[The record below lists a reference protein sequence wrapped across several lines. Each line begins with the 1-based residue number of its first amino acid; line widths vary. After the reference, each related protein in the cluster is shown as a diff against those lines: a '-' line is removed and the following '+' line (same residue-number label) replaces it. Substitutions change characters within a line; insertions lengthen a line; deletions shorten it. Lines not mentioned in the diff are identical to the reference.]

1 MLTLT
6 LLKSPAVIPLTGTT
20 YRITRAEPVVFGRS
34 SDVQVRF
41 VHPYVSRHHFQLVP
55 HQQAWSLEQLSEK
68 NPTTVNGEVVE
79 DKVEL
84 KVGDKIRI
92 GQFLLD
98 VSQISP
104 IESLVVV
111 TEPVID
117 DALSRSEAEAPRDE
131 DGEGTMIMEFEAL
144 DLDAMD

>member
-6 LLKSPAVIPLTGTT
+6 LLKSPTVNPLTGTT
-20 YRITRAEPVVFGRS
+20 YRVTRAGPVIFGRS
-34 SDVQVRF
+34 SDVAIRI
-41 VHPYVSRHHFQLVP
+41 VHPYVSRQHFQLIP
-55 HQQAWSLEQLSEK
+55 LNQTWHLEHLSTK
-68 NPTTVNGEVVE
+68 NPTIVNGEIVE

-84 KVGDKIRI
+84 KYGDKIRL
-92 GQFLLD
+92 GQFFFD

-117 DALSRSEAEAPRDE
+117 DALSRSEDEAPRDE
-131 DGEGTMIMEFEAL
+131 DGEGTMIMEFEGL
-144 DLDAMD
+144 DLDALD